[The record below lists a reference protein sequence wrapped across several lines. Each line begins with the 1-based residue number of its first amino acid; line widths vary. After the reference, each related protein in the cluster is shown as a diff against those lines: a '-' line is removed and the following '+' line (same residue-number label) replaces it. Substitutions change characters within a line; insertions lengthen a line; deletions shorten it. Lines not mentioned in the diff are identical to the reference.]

1 MTPGTIDRA
10 AFRVVLLSSLG
21 GALEFFDFIIFGT
34 FAADISR
41 AFFPSTN
48 PVVSLLG
55 ALAAFGVG
63 YAARPI
69 GGIVFGARGDTS
81 GRRHSFLLSLSIM
94 SAVTIA
100 MACVPGYAE
109 WGAAGTALF
118 VALRLAQGFCLGGE
132 LPGAITYAVEVVPP
146 NRATLAC
153 GIVFGC
159 VSSGVLL
166 ATGISLVIGK
176 FLPPA
181 LVGDWGWRIA
191 FVIGGVLGIAS
202 WSLRRSMEESAAFLR
217 MRARLDTARAARAP
231 LRELFARHGRSMVV
245 GFFATCIVAAFNGL
259 LFAQTAGY
267 LIRALKYPP
276 SEVIAGL
283 NIASAATAVSLVA
296 ACWIG
301 DIVPR
306 RYVFRLGCLVIGAGA
321 MPAYQAMVDHA
332 MPLPLLFLLIGLSA
346 CATHGTFASIL
357 ADLFP
362 TEVRFSGVAL
372 TMNLSA
378 VVFSGLGP
386 LAATWFILAT
396 GNPASPGFLIVFAAV
411 LSFAFSF
418 ALKRAGGW
426 LDVQDAPPAPAQVLL
441 GQC

>member
-1 MTPGTIDRA
+1 MSLTAAARPATIDRA

-41 AFFPSTN
+41 TFFPSTD
-48 PVVSLLG
+48 PVISLLG

-69 GGIVFGARGDTS
+69 GGLVFGTRGDRS
-81 GRRHSFLLSLSIM
+81 GRRHSFLLSLSVM
-94 SAVTIA
+94 SAATIA
-100 MACVPGYAE
+100 MACVPGFAQ
-109 WGAAGTALF
+109 WGVAGTALF
-118 VALRLAQGFCLGGE
+118 VALRLVQGFCLGGE

-146 NRATLAC
+146 GRATLAC

-166 ATGISLVIGK
+166 ATGISLALSRL
-176 FLPPA
+176 LPPD
-181 LVGDWGWRIA
+181 LVGPYAWRIA
-191 FVIGGVLGIAS
+191 FVIGGLLGIAS
-202 WSLRRSMEESAAFLR
+202 WALRRTMEESPAYLR
-217 MRARLDTARAARAP
+217 MRARLDAQAAARTP
-231 LRELFARHGRSMVV
+231 LRELFAHHGRAMVV

-267 LIRALKYPP
+267 LIRALNYPP
-276 SEVIAGL
+276 PAVIGGL
-283 NIASAATAVSLVA
+283 NIASAATAVSLVLV
-296 ACWIG
+296 CWLG
-301 DIVPR
+301 DVVPR
-306 RYVFRLGCLVIGAGA
+306 RYLFRIGCLVIAAGA
-321 MPAYQAMVDHA
+321 LPAYQAMVDHA
-332 MPLPLLFLLIGLSA
+332 MPLPWLFLLVGLSA
-346 CATHGTFASIL
+346 CGTHGTFASIL

-386 LAATWFILAT
+386 LAATWLIPTT
-396 GNPASPGFLIVFAAV
+396 GNPAAPAFIIVLSAV

-418 ALKRAGGW
+418 ALNRSSGH
-426 LDVQDAPPAPAQVLL
+426 LEAPP
-441 GQC
+441 

>member
-10 AFRVVLLSSLG
+10 AMRVVLLSSLG
-21 GALEFFDFIIFGT
+21 GALEFFDFIVFGT

-41 AFFPSTN
+41 TFFPSKD
-48 PVVSLLG
+48 PLISLLG
-55 ALAAFGVG
+55 ALAAFGAG

-81 GRRHSFLLSLSIM
+81 GRRHSFLLSLSVM
-94 SAVTIA
+94 SAATVA
-100 MACVPGYAE
+100 MACVPGYAT

-118 VALRLAQGFCLGGE
+118 VALRLVQGFCLGGE

-166 ATGISLVIGK
+166 ATGISLAIGAL
-176 FLPPA
+176 LPPDLIA
-181 LVGDWGWRIA
+181 EWGWRIA
-191 FVIGGVLGIAS
+191 FVIGGALGIVS
-202 WSLRRSMEESAAFLR
+202 WGLRRSMEESPAFLR

-231 LRELFARHGRSMVV
+231 LRELFAHHGRSMVV
-245 GFFATCIVAAFNGL
+245 GFFATCVVAAFNGL

-267 LIRALKYPP
+267 LIGALKYPRAD
-276 SEVIAGL
+276 VIGGL
-283 NIASAATAVSLVA
+283 NIASAATAVSLVV
-296 ACWIG
+296 ACWFG
-301 DIVPR
+301 DTIPR
-306 RYVFRLGCLVIGAGA
+306 RYVFRLGCLIIAAGA
-321 MPAYQAMVDHA
+321 IPAYQAMVDHA
-332 MPLPLLFLLIGLSA
+332 MPLSLLFLLIGLSA

-386 LAATWFILAT
+386 LAATWFILTT
-396 GNPASPGFLIVFAAV
+396 GNPAAPGFLIVFAAV

-418 ALKRAGGW
+418 ALKRVGGW
-426 LDVQDAPPAPAQVLL
+426 LDTPESSPMLAAIPL
-441 GQC
+441 GPR